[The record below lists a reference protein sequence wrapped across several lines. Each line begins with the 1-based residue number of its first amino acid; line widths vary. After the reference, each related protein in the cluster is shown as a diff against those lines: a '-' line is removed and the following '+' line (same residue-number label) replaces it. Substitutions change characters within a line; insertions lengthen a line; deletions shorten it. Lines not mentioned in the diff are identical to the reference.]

1 MNKIIKKQYEN
12 LYYYIDF
19 DNKKFVALQE
29 EKNSEEV
36 EILIPRIGRSFPFI
50 LFIGE
55 EILPQVNEFN
65 SIHLLP
71 IKKRS
76 VELFYRLKNN
86 DKKYRV
92 SINIKFILEV
102 YPIYVHYSSNLKF
115 DLKLLQE
122 KFKGKFDLIVY
133 STHLTRIDLINLRL
147 LFPTAKYVLAGEYIT
162 ENIKQENWDNY
173 RITDIAK
180 KVGEEYL
187 TKNPVYASRLYL
199 RKLDFDKMYNLPL
212 QFNLSPEEINIIL
225 TYLDIMFSN
234 QANNKELSLKAEEL
248 KDLKIYFEFVLN
260 LITKNIQKLEEYIE
274 KNDLKNKNLIENIYN
289 LIKKFRENN
298 KKNLTKEEDIQLW
311 QLETVLNF
319 KTKEE

>member
-1 MNKIIKKQYEN
+1 MAEIVKKKYEN
-12 LYYYIDF
+12 LYYYINFYDKRF
-19 DNKKFVALQE
+19 IVLQE
-29 EKNSEEV
+29 EKNNEEI
-36 EILIPRIGRSFPFI
+36 EILIHRMGKSFPFL

-55 EILPQVNEFN
+55 EIIPQVNEFN
-65 SIHLLP
+65 TIHLLP

-86 DKKYRV
+86 EKKYRV

-102 YPIYVHYSSNLKF
+102 YPVYVHYSSNLKL

-122 KFKGKFDLIVY
+122 RFKNKFDLIVY
-133 STHLTRIDLINLRL
+133 SSHLTRIDLINLRL
-147 LFPTAKYVLAGEYIT
+147 LFPSAKYLLAGEYSI
-162 ENIKQENWDNY
+162 EDIKQENWDNY

-225 TYLDIMFSN
+225 TYLNVMFSN
-234 QANNKELSLKAEEL
+234 QANNKELSLRAEEL
-248 KDLKIYFEFVLN
+248 KDLKVYFEFVLN

-274 KNDLKNKNLIENIYN
+274 KNYLKNKNLIENIYN
-289 LIKKFRENN
+289 FIRKFRENN

-311 QLETVLNF
+311 QIETLLNF